1 MRVLID
7 TQVLLWWL
15 IDSERLGPKARRVF
29 FSDNPVISPVLLW
42 EIAIK
47 ASLGKLTADVG
58 EICEFITAQ
67 GFERLGFSDRH
78 MAALQALPFHHRD
91 PFDRMLIVQS
101 DIEQMPLLTSD
112 EKIVAYPIQ
121 TLNGML

>member
-7 TQVLLWWL
+7 TLALLWWL
-15 IDSERLGPKARRVF
+15 TDSEKLGPKAHRIF
-29 FSDNPVISPVLLW
+29 LSDEPVISPVLLW

-47 ASLGKLTADVG
+47 ASLGKLTADVA
-58 EICEFITAQ
+58 EICEVITAQ

-78 MAALQALPFHHRD
+78 MITLQTLPFHHRD

-101 DIEQMPLLTSD
+101 EVEQLPLPHPTRSLPLTPF
-112 EKIVAYPIQ
+112 KP
-121 TLNGML
+121 

>member
-15 IDSERLGPKARRVF
+15 TDSENLGPKARRMF
-29 FSDNPVISPVLLW
+29 LSDNPVISPVLLW

-58 EICEFITAQ
+58 EICEVITAQ

-78 MAALQALPFHHRD
+78 MVALQALPFHHRD

-101 DIEQMPLLTSD
+101 DTEQIPLLTSD

>member
-15 IDSERLGPKARRVF
+15 TDSERLGPKARRVF
-29 FSDNPVISPVLLW
+29 LSDNPVISPVLLW

-58 EICEFITAQ
+58 EICEVITAQ
-67 GFERLGFSDRH
+67 GLERLGFSDRH
-78 MAALQALPFHHRD
+78 MVALQALPFLHRD

-101 DIEQMPLLTSD
+101 DMEQIPLLTSD
-112 EKIVAYPIQ
+112 EKIAAYPIR